1 MGRLNITLVE
11 DERFFRELLTGA
23 LAHSGAVSVLA
34 SLESVDEALRDP
46 AVARSD
52 VVLVDIDLA
61 GEDGI
66 ALSWTLRHRHPD
78 LGIVLLSN
86 HAHIAFAH
94 RLISAE
100 LTGWGYLL
108 KKSVQDLR
116 TVIRA
121 ITAVAEGQVV
131 LDPQLASLDTVG
143 PGQHLNLSSRQRA
156 MWTLLTQ
163 GYSNAAIAQHLGVS
177 VKLIDNAVGGLY
189 AALDIDARNPSLNA
203 RVSAALRY
211 AREAQ
216 QANLTIISTP
226 PTGVDG

>member
-1 MGRLNITLVE
+1 MSRLRISLVE

-23 LAHSGAVSVLA
+23 LSHSGAVSVQA

-46 AVARSD
+46 AIGHSD
-52 VVLVDIDLA
+52 AVLVDIDLA

-66 ALSWTLRHRHPD
+66 ALCWTLRHRHPS

-100 LTGWGYLL
+100 LSGWGYLL

-116 TVIRA
+116 TVLRA
-121 ITAVAEGQVV
+121 ITAVAAGQVV
-131 LDPQLASLDTVG
+131 LDPQLAALDTVG
-143 PGQHLNLSSRQRA
+143 PGRHLNLSSRQRA
-156 MWTLLTQ
+156 MWALITQ
-163 GYSNAAIAQHLGVS
+163 GYSNAAIAEHLGVS
-177 VKLIDNAVGGLY
+177 VKVIDNAVGGLY
-189 AALDIDARNPSLNA
+189 AALDIDARDPKLNA

-216 QANLTIISTP
+216 QANLTIITSP
-226 PTGVDG
+226 PRS

>member
-1 MGRLNITLVE
+1 MKRPRVTVVE

-23 LAHSGAVSVLA
+23 LAHSGAVTVQG
-34 SLESVDEALRDP
+34 SLEGVDEALRDP
-46 AVARSD
+46 AVTQSD
-52 VVLVDIDLA
+52 VVMVDIDLG
-61 GEDGI
+61 GEDGV
-66 ALSWTLRHRHPD
+66 ALCWTLRKRDPA

-100 LTGWGYLL
+100 LSGWAYLL

-116 TVIRA
+116 IVLRA
-121 ITAVAEGQVV
+121 ITAVTEGQVV
-131 LDPQLASLDTVG
+131 LDPQLAALDTVG
-143 PGQHLNLSSRQRA
+143 PGQHLDLTARQRA
-156 MWTLLTQ
+156 MWTLITQ
-163 GYSNAAIAQHLGVS
+163 GYSNAAIAEHLGVT

-189 AALDIDARNPSLNA
+189 AALGIDARDPKLNA

-216 QANLTIISTP
+216 QANLTIITSASP
-226 PTGVDG
+226 

>member
-1 MGRLNITLVE
+1 MTRLKVSLIE

-23 LAHSGAVSVLA
+23 LAHSGAVSVQGSFETA
-34 SLESVDEALRDP
+34 HDALLSP
-46 AVARSD
+46 LVAQSD

-66 ALSWTLRHRHPD
+66 ALCWTLRSRHPS

-94 RLISAE
+94 RLINAE

-108 KKSVQDLR
+108 KKSVQDLG

-121 ITAVAEGQVV
+121 ITAVAAGQVV
-131 LDPQLASLDTVG
+131 LDPQFAAFDTVG
-143 PGQHLNLSSRQRA
+143 PGQHLPLSSRQRA
-156 MWTLLTQ
+156 IWVLITQ
-163 GYSNAAIAQHLGVS
+163 GYSNSAIAEHLGVS
-177 VKLIDNAVGGLY
+177 LKVIDNAVGGLY
-189 AALDIDARNPSLNA
+189 TALDIDHRDPKLNG

-216 QANLTIISTP
+216 QVNLTIITS
-226 PTGVDG
+226 

>member
-1 MGRLNITLVE
+1 MSRLRVTLVE

-23 LAHSGAVSVLA
+23 LAHSGAVSVQG
-34 SLESVDEALRDP
+34 SLGSVDEALHDP
-46 AVARSD
+46 AISRSD
-52 VVLVDIDLA
+52 VALVDIDLA

-66 ALSWTLRHRHPD
+66 ALCWTLRHRYPQ

-86 HAHIAFAH
+86 HAHLAFVH
-94 RLISAE
+94 RLISAD

-116 TVIRA
+116 TLIRA
-121 ITAVAEGQVV
+121 ITGVAAGQVV
-131 LDPQLASLDTVG
+131 LDPQLAALDTVG
-143 PGQHLNLSSRQRA
+143 PGQNLDLTSRQRA
-156 MWTLLTQ
+156 MWALITQ
-163 GYSNAAIAQHLGVS
+163 GYSNAAIAEELGVS

-189 AALDIDARNPSLNA
+189 AALAIDARNPQLNA

-216 QANLTIISTP
+216 RANLTIIST
-226 PTGVDG
+226 T

>member
-1 MGRLNITLVE
+1 MRRLKVSLIE

-23 LAHSGAVSVLA
+23 LAHNGEISVQA
-34 SLESVDEALRDP
+34 SLGSVGEALRDP
-46 AVARSD
+46 AVAQSD

-66 ALSWTLRHRHPD
+66 ALCWTLRQRHPSM
-78 LGIVLLSN
+78 GIVLLSN

-94 RLISAE
+94 RLISAQ

-108 KKSVQDLR
+108 KKSVNELR

-121 ITAVAEGQVV
+121 IGAVAAGQVV
-131 LDPQLASLDTVG
+131 LDPQLAALDTVG
-143 PGQHLNLSSRQRA
+143 PGQDLELSPRQRSI
-156 MWTLLTQ
+156 WVLITQ
-163 GYSNAAIAQHLGVS
+163 GYSNAAIAEHLGVS

-189 AALDIDARNPSLNA
+189 AALQIDARDPKLNA
-203 RVSAALRY
+203 RVSAALKY

-216 QANLTIISTP
+216 QANLTIIN
-226 PTGVDG
+226 